1 MDGLI
6 LSHTEEAKKLK
17 DRVRNLEKTSENEME
32 EDRGEETRRLRLA
45 LDGKINE
52 LKKFKGG
59 YSNSKR
65 EHEKEKKRLHHKIE
79 ELEMSSQQ
87 GKKEDRI
94 EKLEELK
101 KNNDELS
108 RWVNYVEDDLDSL
121 IFKMEKIEDD
131 LNMKIGSRSDLQE
144 ETKNLVKFMKKTLER
159 YCTTRESMSR
169 VEDEL
174 SPQDMKNDMEE
185 IKKGSAERDKIWVP
199 EIPRFDK

>member
-1 MDGLI
+1 MLQLRNKVRNIEKEFNIASEKLRSEKEERVELIKVYNEEKRNAEKLRKELKQMDGLI

-17 DRVRNLEKTSENEME
+17 DRVRDLEKISENEMG
-32 EDRGEETRRLRLA
+32 EDGGEEIRKLRLA

-52 LKKFKGG
+52 LEKFKEG

-101 KNNDELS
+101 KKNDGLS
-108 RWVNYVEDDLDSL
+108 KWVNYV
-121 IFKMEKIEDD
+121 
-131 LNMKIGSRSDLQE
+131 
-144 ETKNLVKFMKKTLER
+144 
-159 YCTTRESMSR
+159 
-169 VEDEL
+169 
-174 SPQDMKNDMEE
+174 
-185 IKKGSAERDKIWVP
+185 
-199 EIPRFDK
+199 